1 MRMDVDIFDVTDAR
15 FSPFQLF
22 GVTHLTLTF
31 CGVLVGFG
39 I

>member
-1 MRMDVDIFDVTDAR
+1 MDVDILDVYDAR
-15 FSPFQLF
+15 YSPFQLL